1 MFLLFALITILGA
14 LAMFQQKNV
23 IVAGLCMVLTFF
35 GVAGLFLLLSNP
47 VSAALQIIV
56 YSGAIIV
63 LVLFTIMLLNSHE
76 EEPALQ
82 PRPIQRWVGA
92 SLIAVF
98 GAFAFRIVMGS
109 KALVDIN
116 ALAEAN
122 HAVRSV
128 AAMNLAKVGEEI
140 FTHYLLGFEIV
151 GLLLLVAMVGAVALT
166 KKEL

>member
-1 MFLLFALITILGA
+1 MFLLFALITIIGA

-23 IVAGLCMVLTFF
+23 VVAGLCMVLTFF
-35 GVAGLFLLLSNP
+35 GVAGLFLMLSNP
-47 VSAALQIIV
+47 VAAALQIIV
-56 YSGAIIV
+56 YSGAIMV

-82 PRPIQRWVGA
+82 ARPIQRWVGA
-92 SLIAVF
+92 SLIAVL

-116 ALAEAN
+116 K
-122 HAVRSV
+122 AVGPV
-128 AAMNLAKVGEEI
+128 EGMNLARVGEEI
-140 FTHYLLGFEIV
+140 FKNYILGFEVV
-151 GLLLLVAMVGAVALT
+151 GLLLLAAMVGAVTLT